1 MKKRFKKFFILALI
15 FLIPLFLISFSDR
28 YFGERAG
35 VYIKERAQMY
45 SMQIINHA
53 VLEVVGP
60 SISMDDILIME
71 KDTTGKIISVLVNT
85 QQVNQILGKVGKSVE
100 GGVQAIEEGKISSL
114 SIPLGVLISSTILAD
129 RGPEVKV
136 KVRPIGSYKVD
147 VISEVSGYGINNS
160 LVLVYILVKIEL
172 EALIPLRIV
181 PVVTE
186 SKVVLISQII
196 KGEIPKY
203 YYAAG
208 TYLPNPPPESD
219 FGVIPNS

>member
-1 MKKRFKKFFILALI
+1 MKKRFKKFFIVALI

-45 SMQIINHA
+45 SMQIINDA

-114 SIPLGVLISSTILAD
+114 SIP
-129 RGPEVKV
+129 RGF
-136 KVRPIGSYKVD
+136 
-147 VISEVSGYGINNS
+147 N
-160 LVLVYILVKIEL
+160 
-172 EALIPLRIV
+172 
-181 PVVTE
+181 
-186 SKVVLISQII
+186 
-196 KGEIPKY
+196 
-203 YYAAG
+203 
-208 TYLPNPPPESD
+208 
-219 FGVIPNS
+219 